1 MGDDVG
7 KCLKNEKYPGLW
19 EVPLYQ
25 AQLPGTG
32 EVMGVGSESST
43 AAPAALFSNGC
54 SATQCRSGAATDV
67 PCKSSTSTPPDPV
80 LEVLLTVPPQPV
92 VCC

>member
-1 MGDDVG
+1 MGDEVG

-32 EVMGVGSESST
+32 EVMGVGSESAAAVR
-43 AAPAALFSNGC
+43 AAPAALLSNCC
-54 SATQCRSGAATDV
+54 SATQHRSRAATDMQ
-67 PCKSSTSTPPDPV
+67 
-80 LEVLLTVPPQPV
+80 E
-92 VCC
+92 